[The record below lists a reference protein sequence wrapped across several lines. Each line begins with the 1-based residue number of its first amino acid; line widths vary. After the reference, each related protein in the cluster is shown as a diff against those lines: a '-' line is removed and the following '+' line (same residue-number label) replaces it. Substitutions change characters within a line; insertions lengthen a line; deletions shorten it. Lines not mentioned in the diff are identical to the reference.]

1 MNKFSISLLLVCQL
15 LYTTALLAQ
24 KDKVQS
30 TLPDAA
36 LLSGMKFR
44 NIGPALMSGR
54 IADIAIHPVNQ
65 NTWYVAVGSGGV
77 WKTENSGTTWQP
89 VFEGQTSYSV
99 GCLTIDPGNPERI
112 WVGAGENVGGRHVG
126 YGDGV
131 YRSDDGGK
139 SWKNMGLKL
148 SEHISRIVVHP
159 ADPLTVWVAAQGPLW
174 SKGGERGVYKTIDGG
189 KNWKR
194 VLGDDEWTGATDLLI
209 DPREP
214 RRLYAATWQRH
225 RSVAAYIGGGPGSA
239 IYRSE
244 DGGETWEKL
253 ANGLP
258 GSDMGKIGLAISP
271 QQPDVVYAAIE
282 LERRTG
288 GVFRSNN
295 RGAAWTKMSDAVA
308 GGTGPHY
315 YQELYASPHQFDK
328 LFLVDVF
335 MQVSENGGKTFTRM
349 NEQNKHVDNHAIAF
363 RKDDPDYILVGNDGG
378 LYESFDNTSS
388 WKFVANLPVTQFYK
402 VAVDDDEPFYNVY
415 GGTQDNNT
423 QGGPSRTDNVHGIR
437 NADWFVT
444 LFGDG
449 HQPATEPGNPNI
461 VYSQWQQGNLT
472 RYDRKTGEMV
482 YVKPQPG
489 EDEGVERFNWD
500 APILV
505 SPHKP
510 ERLYFA
516 SQRVWRSEDRG
527 DSWTAISGDLTT
539 NQERIRQKLM
549 DRQWSWD
556 AAWDLY
562 AMSDYST
569 ITSLSES
576 PLKEGLIWAGTDDG
590 LIHLTE
596 DGGQSWKKIPVSS
609 LPGVPETAFVNDLK
623 ADRFDE
629 ATAWVVLDNH
639 KTGDL
644 NPYVYQTNDKG
655 KTWKSVKANLPER
668 TLTWRIVQDHKEQKL
683 LFLATEFGIW
693 TTLDAGKNWIQL
705 KGGLPVIPFRDLA
718 IQQREN
724 DLVGASFGR
733 GFFVLDDYSP
743 LRELVHTSLPDTAC
757 LFEIRP
763 ALWYIQRQVLGDDR
777 KAAQG
782 DAYFVADNPPY
793 GAVFTYYLANELKS
807 PRKLRQEQEAPL
819 IKDKRD
825 IPFPGWDAL
834 ENERR
839 AADPRIWLVVSDQ
852 NGNFVQRIEAVNA
865 KGIHRIA
872 WDFSKPSATA
882 IRSGDGNWTPAG
894 PMAGPGEYNAALYS
908 EQNGAFTQL
917 TDHKPFVV
925 KQLRKGSLPAADPE
939 QVVAFW
945 DEIEQLNKKLTAASV
960 SLQTAQERLEL
971 MKKALKRTAAYPA
984 GLMKELHDL
993 QQELYQIDEKMLGNR
1008 SKQQVGEPNPPTV
1021 FERMMVARMGSSRS
1035 TYGATP
1041 TLRAQLDIASRQ
1053 FISLRDQL
1061 EEIRAVKIPALEEA
1075 LESAGAPYMEGRPL
1089 PK

>member
-15 LYTTALLAQ
+15 LYTTALVAQ

-30 TLPDAA
+30 TQPDAA

-54 IADIAIHPVNQ
+54 IADIAIHPVSQ
-65 NTWYVAVGSGGV
+65 STWYVAVGSGGV

-89 VFEGQTSYSV
+89 VFEGQTSYSI

-112 WVGAGENVGGRHVG
+112 WVGTGENVGGRHVG

-131 YRSDDGGK
+131 YMSEDGGK

-148 SEHISRIVVHP
+148 SEHVSRIVVHP

-194 VLGDDEWTGATDLLI
+194 VLGDEEWTGATDLLI
-209 DPREP
+209 DPRDP

-225 RSVAAYIGGGPGSA
+225 RSVAAYIGGGPGSG

-253 ANGLP
+253 TNGLP

-271 QQPDVVYAAIE
+271 QQPDVLYAAIE

-295 RGAAWTKMSDAVA
+295 RGASWTKMSDAVA

-335 MQVSENGGKTFTRM
+335 MQVSDNGGKTFVRM

-363 RKDDPDYILVGNDGG
+363 RKNDPDYILVGNDGG
-378 LYESFDNTSS
+378 LYESFDNTST
-388 WKFVANLPVTQFYK
+388 WKYVANLPVTQFYK
-402 VAVDDDEPFYNVY
+402 VALDDDEPFYNVY

-472 RYDRKTGEMV
+472 RFDRQTGEMV
-482 YVKPQPG
+482 YVKPQPA
-489 EDEGVERFNWD
+489 EDEGFERFNWD

-516 SQRVWRSEDRG
+516 SQRVWRSDDRG

-576 PLKEGLIWAGTDDG
+576 TLKEDLIWAGTDDG
-590 LIHLTE
+590 LIHFTE
-596 DGGQSWKKIPVSS
+596 DGGQNWKKIPVSS
-609 LPGVPETAFVNDLK
+609 LPGVPETAFVNDIK

-644 NPYVYQTNDKG
+644 NPYVYQTTDKG
-655 KTWKSVKANLPER
+655 KSWKSVRANLPER

-733 GFFVLDDYSP
+733 GFYVLDDYSP
-743 LRELVHTSLPDTAC
+743 LRELVNISLPDTAY
-757 LFEIRP
+757 LFETRP

-825 IPFPGWDAL
+825 VPFPGWDAL

-839 AADPRIWLVVSDQ
+839 AADPRIWLVVSDK

-865 KGIHRIA
+865 KGIHRVA
-872 WDFSKPSATA
+872 WDFTKPSATA

-894 PMAGPGEYNAALYS
+894 PMAGPGEYIAALYS

-917 TDHKPFVV
+917 TEQKPFVV
-925 KQLRKGSLPAADPE
+925 KQLRKGSLQGADPE

-971 MKKALKRTAAYPA
+971 MNKALKRTAAYPA

-1021 FERMMVARMGSSRS
+1021 FERMMAARMGSSRS
-1035 TYGATP
+1035 TYGPTS

-1075 LESAGAPYMEGRPL
+1075 LELAGAPYLQGRPL